1 MTRCGNGYGCC
12 GVFVLTARSVGGCEA
27 IGIGGDEHGF
37 RVRPAVPFR
46 TENGRLKLEE
56 ADSATSLR
64 EITS

>member
-1 MTRCGNGYGCC
+1 M
-12 GVFVLTARSVGGCEA
+12 LTARSVGGCEA